1 MIVAE
6 ANRIAVLNAA
16 SPRYGQCN
24 RQAPQLFEQLA
35 CNVNFLLEGVRE
47 GYLFLK
53 KRYPSLTPSQRKF
66 ALQACSS
73 KSCGAYRLLLAAR
86 GKAALSATIRF
97 ASAPT
102 IRCRSAHLVEVQTN
116 LLLPTMH
123 TVSIMRTAASE
134 AMPLRQAI
142 PGLIE
147 SEVERSYVRVMNR
160 RQSDSE
166 DRSKSN
172 RLDIKQGRH
181 LIRQALQFFE
191 LLACN
196 GGGKGQGPLRSL
208 GGPRGIFSHVREY
221 PLWCR
226 GAHAALPPALTRE
239 KVQPFRAILPSA
251 RRAESTCAPAG
262 AKKEHPYGCSFSN
275 R

>member
-1 MIVAE
+1 MPQPLRHAVKGGYSLSQK
-6 ANRIAVLNAA
+6 RISPFKSPQEKGFRLAVSISNDLFA
-16 SPRYGQCN
+16 SGMEMP
-24 RQAPQLFEQLA
+24 
-35 CNVNFLLEGVRE
+35 
-47 GYLFLK
+47 
-53 KRYPSLTPSQRKF
+53 
-66 ALQACSS
+66 
-73 KSCGAYRLLLAAR
+73 AR
-86 GKAALSATIRF
+86 GDAAFRATIRF

-123 TVSIMRTAASE
+123 TVSIMRTAVSE

-221 PLWCR
+221 PPFPVQRLRRCFPPPR
-226 GAHAALPPALTRE
+226 NARKNIKKSTLTGALF
-239 KVQPFRAILPSA
+239 QI
-251 RRAESTCAPAG
+251 AE
-262 AKKEHPYGCSFSN
+262 N
-275 R
+275 

>member
-1 MIVAE
+1 ME
-6 ANRIAVLNAA
+6 M
-16 SPRYGQCN
+16 P
-24 RQAPQLFEQLA
+24 
-35 CNVNFLLEGVRE
+35 
-47 GYLFLK
+47 
-53 KRYPSLTPSQRKF
+53 
-66 ALQACSS
+66 
-73 KSCGAYRLLLAAR
+73 AR
-86 GKAALSATIRF
+86 GDAAFRATIRF

-102 IRCRSAHLVEVQTN
+102 IRSCSAHLVEVQTN
-116 LLLPTMH
+116 LLLATMH

-147 SEVERSYVRVMNR
+147 SEVERSYVRVINR

-196 GGGKGQGPLRSL
+196 GGVKGQGPLRSL

-221 PLWCR
+221 PPFLVQRLRRCFPPPR
-226 GAHAALPPALTRE
+226 NTRKNIKKSTLTGALF
-239 KVQPFRAILPSA
+239 QI
-251 RRAESTCAPAG
+251 AE
-262 AKKEHPYGCSFSN
+262 N
-275 R
+275 

>member
-1 MIVAE
+1 ME
-6 ANRIAVLNAA
+6 M
-16 SPRYGQCN
+16 P
-24 RQAPQLFEQLA
+24 
-35 CNVNFLLEGVRE
+35 
-47 GYLFLK
+47 
-53 KRYPSLTPSQRKF
+53 
-66 ALQACSS
+66 
-73 KSCGAYRLLLAAR
+73 AR
-86 GKAALSATIRF
+86 GDAALSAAIRF

-102 IRCRSAHLVEVQTN
+102 TRCCVAVGGSAALRMRHTPCGCRSAHLVEVQTN

-147 SEVERSYVRVMNR
+147 SEVERSYVRLTNR

-172 RLDIKQGRH
+172 RLDIKQGKH

-221 PLWCR
+221 PPFPVQRLRRCFPPPR
-226 GAHAALPPALTRE
+226 GAR
-239 KVQPFRAILPSA
+239 K
-251 RRAESTCAPAG
+251 APAPLR
-262 AKKEHPYGCSFSN
+262 A
-275 R
+275 

>member
-1 MIVAE
+1 ME
-6 ANRIAVLNAA
+6 M
-16 SPRYGQCN
+16 P
-24 RQAPQLFEQLA
+24 
-35 CNVNFLLEGVRE
+35 
-47 GYLFLK
+47 
-53 KRYPSLTPSQRKF
+53 
-66 ALQACSS
+66 
-73 KSCGAYRLLLAAR
+73 AR
-86 GKAALSATIRF
+86 SVAALSAAIRF

-102 IRCRSAHLVEVQTN
+102 TRCCAAVGGSAALRMRHTPCGCCSAHLVEVQTN

-196 GGGKGQGPLRSL
+196 GGQSPLRSL

-221 PLWCR
+221 PPFPVQRLRRCFPPPR
-226 GAHAALPPALTRE
+226 NVRKNIKKSTLTGALF
-239 KVQPFRAILPSA
+239 QI
-251 RRAESTCAPAG
+251 AE
-262 AKKEHPYGCSFSN
+262 N
-275 R
+275 

>member
-1 MIVAE
+1 M
-6 ANRIAVLNAA
+6 
-16 SPRYGQCN
+16 P
-24 RQAPQLFEQLA
+24 
-35 CNVNFLLEGVRE
+35 
-47 GYLFLK
+47 
-53 KRYPSLTPSQRKF
+53 
-66 ALQACSS
+66 
-73 KSCGAYRLLLAAR
+73 AR
-86 GKAALSATIRF
+86 GDAAFRATIRF

-116 LLLPTMH
+116 LLLATMH

-221 PLWCR
+221 PPLVSR
-226 GAHAALPPALTRE
+226 RAPRSPSRAYAGKGAALSGYPSLRAARGKHLRPCRRKKRA
-239 KVQPFRAILPSA
+239 PFGYS
-251 RRAESTCAPAG
+251 
-262 AKKEHPYGCSFSN
+262 
-275 R
+275 

>member
-1 MIVAE
+1 ME
-6 ANRIAVLNAA
+6 M
-16 SPRYGQCN
+16 P
-24 RQAPQLFEQLA
+24 
-35 CNVNFLLEGVRE
+35 
-47 GYLFLK
+47 
-53 KRYPSLTPSQRKF
+53 
-66 ALQACSS
+66 
-73 KSCGAYRLLLAAR
+73 AR
-86 GKAALSATIRF
+86 GDAAFRATIRF

-102 IRCRSAHLVEVQTN
+102 IRSRSAHLVEVQTN
-116 LLLPTMH
+116 LLLATMH

-147 SEVERSYVRVMNR
+147 SEVERSYVRVINR

-196 GGGKGQGPLRSL
+196 GGVKGQGPLRSL

-221 PLWCR
+221 PAFSR
-226 GAHAALPPALTRE
+226 AAPTAL
-239 KVQPFRAILPSA
+239 LSS
-251 RRAESTCAPAG
+251 STQYAQKY
-262 AKKEHPYGCSFSN
+262 KKEHPYGCSFSN

>member
-1 MIVAE
+1 M
-6 ANRIAVLNAA
+6 RH
-16 SPRYGQCN
+16 
-24 RQAPQLFEQLA
+24 
-35 CNVNFLLEGVRE
+35 
-47 GYLFLK
+47 
-53 KRYPSLTPSQRKF
+53 TP
-66 ALQACSS
+66 
-73 KSCGAYRLLLAAR
+73 CG
-86 GKAALSATIRF
+86 
-97 ASAPT
+97 
-102 IRCRSAHLVEVQTN
+102 CRSAHLVEVQTN
-116 LLLPTMH
+116 LLLPTLH

-196 GGGKGQGPLRSL
+196 GGVKGQGPLRSL

-239 KVQPFRAILPSA
+239 KVQSFGYPSLRAA
-251 RRAESTCAPAG
+251 RGKHLRPCGRKKRAPLRVLFFKSLRISRTG
-262 AKKEHPYGCSFSN
+262 TSG
-275 R
+275 RLRR

>member
-1 MIVAE
+1 MSQRGLFSFVKENSPLSIPQE
-6 ANRIAVLNAA
+6 KGFRLAVSISNDLFPSGMEMPARGNAA
-16 SPRYGQCN
+16 FR
-24 RQAPQLFEQLA
+24 
-35 CNVNFLLEGVRE
+35 
-47 GYLFLK
+47 
-53 KRYPSLTPSQRKF
+53 
-66 ALQACSS
+66 
-73 KSCGAYRLLLAAR
+73 
-86 GKAALSATIRF
+86 ATIRF

-142 PGLIE
+142 SGLIE
-147 SEVERSYVRVMNR
+147 SEVERSYVRVTNR
-160 RQSDSE
+160 RQSDRE

-172 RLDIKQGRH
+172 RLDTKQGRH

-196 GGGKGQGPLRSL
+196 GGVKGQGPLRSL

-221 PLWCR
+221 PPFGVAARTPLSLLRLRGKRCSPFGLSFPPR
-226 GAHAALPPALTRE
+226 GAR
-239 KVQPFRAILPSA
+239 K
-251 RRAESTCAPAG
+251 APAPLRAQKKSTLTG
-262 AKKEHPYGCSFSN
+262 ALFQIAEN
-275 R
+275 

>member
-1 MIVAE
+1 ME
-6 ANRIAVLNAA
+6 M
-16 SPRYGQCN
+16 P
-24 RQAPQLFEQLA
+24 
-35 CNVNFLLEGVRE
+35 
-47 GYLFLK
+47 
-53 KRYPSLTPSQRKF
+53 
-66 ALQACSS
+66 
-73 KSCGAYRLLLAAR
+73 AR
-86 GKAALSATIRF
+86 GDAAFRATIRF

-116 LLLPTMH
+116 LLLATMH

-196 GGGKGQGPLRSL
+196 GGVKGQGPLRSL

-221 PLWCR
+221 PPLVSRRARRSPSRAYAGKGAVFRLSFPPR
-226 GAHAALPPALTRE
+226 GAR
-239 KVQPFRAILPSA
+239 K
-251 RRAESTCAPAG
+251 APAPLRAQKKSTLTG
-262 AKKEHPYGCSFSN
+262 ALFQIAEN
-275 R
+275 

>member
-1 MIVAE
+1 MQRRRRCGLLPATCRGADKGGV
-6 ANRIAVLNAA
+6 
-16 SPRYGQCN
+16 S
-24 RQAPQLFEQLA
+24 LFEKEIPLPYTLPEKIFIASEQLG
-35 CNVNFLLEGVRE
+35 EVRC
-47 GYLFLK
+47 L
-53 KRYPSLTPSQRKF
+53 PI
-66 ALQACSS
+66 ALPC
-73 KSCGAYRLLLAAR
+73 AR
-86 GKAALSATIRF
+86 RSRVSIAIRF

>member
-1 MIVAE
+1 ME
-6 ANRIAVLNAA
+6 M
-16 SPRYGQCN
+16 P
-24 RQAPQLFEQLA
+24 
-35 CNVNFLLEGVRE
+35 
-47 GYLFLK
+47 
-53 KRYPSLTPSQRKF
+53 
-66 ALQACSS
+66 
-73 KSCGAYRLLLAAR
+73 AR
-86 GKAALSATIRF
+86 SVAALSAAIRL

-102 IRCRSAHLVEVQTN
+102 IRCCAAVGGSAALRMRHTPCGCRSAHLVEVQTN

-196 GGGKGQGPLRSL
+196 GGVKGSRPLA
-208 GGPRGIFSHVREY
+208 FSWGSKGDILSRERIS
-221 PLWCR
+221 PFSR
-226 GAHAALPPALTRE
+226 AAPTALLSSSAQCAE
-239 KVQPFRAILPSA
+239 KY
-251 RRAESTCAPAG
+251 
-262 AKKEHPYGCSFSN
+262 KKEHPYGCSFSN

>member
-1 MIVAE
+1 M
-6 ANRIAVLNAA
+6 
-16 SPRYGQCN
+16 PR
-24 RQAPQLFEQLA
+24 LE
-35 CNVNFLLEGVRE
+35 LL
-47 GYLFLK
+47 YDL
-53 KRYPSLTPSQRKF
+53 P
-66 ALQACSS
+66 
-73 KSCGAYRLLLAAR
+73 LLLLPLLRSRWRLCCLTDAAHPLR
-86 GKAALSATIRF
+86 VPLCPS
-97 ASAPT
+97 
-102 IRCRSAHLVEVQTN
+102 CRSASNH
-116 LLLPTMH
+116 LLPTMH

-196 GGGKGQGPLRSL
+196 GGVKGQGPLRSL

-221 PLWCR
+221 PPFPVQRLRRCFPPPR
-226 GAHAALPPALTRE
+226 NVRKNIKKSTLTGALF
-239 KVQPFRAILPSA
+239 QI
-251 RRAESTCAPAG
+251 AE
-262 AKKEHPYGCSFSN
+262 N
-275 R
+275 

>member
-1 MIVAE
+1 M
-6 ANRIAVLNAA
+6 RH
-16 SPRYGQCN
+16 
-24 RQAPQLFEQLA
+24 
-35 CNVNFLLEGVRE
+35 
-47 GYLFLK
+47 
-53 KRYPSLTPSQRKF
+53 TP
-66 ALQACSS
+66 
-73 KSCGAYRLLLAAR
+73 CG
-86 GKAALSATIRF
+86 
-97 ASAPT
+97 
-102 IRCRSAHLVEVQTN
+102 CRSAHLVEVQTN
-116 LLLPTMH
+116 LLLPTLH

-196 GGGKGQGPLRSL
+196 VGPFSWGSKGDILFPRKENIPLIRIPCTVQGTSICPLAKA
-208 GGPRGIFSHVREY
+208 IV
-221 PLWCR
+221 
-226 GAHAALPPALTRE
+226 A
-239 KVQPFRAILPSA
+239 AILQK
-251 RRAESTCAPAG
+251 APFG
-262 AKKEHPYGCSFSN
+262 HNYRK
-275 R
+275 

>member
-1 MIVAE
+1 MKENSPLSIPQE
-6 ANRIAVLNAA
+6 KGFRLAVSISND
-16 SPRYGQCN
+16 
-24 RQAPQLFEQLA
+24 LF
-35 CNVNFLLEGVRE
+35 
-47 GYLFLK
+47 
-53 KRYPSLTPSQRKF
+53 PSGMEMP
-66 ALQACSS
+66 
-73 KSCGAYRLLLAAR
+73 AR
-86 GKAALSATIRF
+86 GDAAFRATIRF

-142 PGLIE
+142 SGLIE

-196 GGGKGQGPLRSL
+196 GGVKGQGPLRSL

-221 PLWCR
+221 PPFPVQRLRRCFPPPCNAR
-226 GAHAALPPALTRE
+226 KNIKKSTLTGALF
-239 KVQPFRAILPSA
+239 QI
-251 RRAESTCAPAG
+251 AE
-262 AKKEHPYGCSFSN
+262 N
-275 R
+275 

>member
-1 MIVAE
+1 ME
-6 ANRIAVLNAA
+6 M
-16 SPRYGQCN
+16 P
-24 RQAPQLFEQLA
+24 
-35 CNVNFLLEGVRE
+35 
-47 GYLFLK
+47 
-53 KRYPSLTPSQRKF
+53 
-66 ALQACSS
+66 
-73 KSCGAYRLLLAAR
+73 AR
-86 GKAALSATIRF
+86 GDAAFRATIRF

-102 IRCRSAHLVEVQTN
+102 TCCCAAVGGSAALRMRHTPCGCRSAHLVEVQTN

-196 GGGKGQGPLRSL
+196 GGGRGALPSPFSGGFKGGILFGKRIPPLVSRRARRSPSRAYAGKGAALSGYPSLRAARGKHLRPCGRKKRAPLRVLFFKSL
-208 GGPRGIFSHVREY
+208 RISRTGTSGR
-221 PLWCR
+221 L
-226 GAHAALPPALTRE
+226 
-239 KVQPFRAILPSA
+239 
-251 RRAESTCAPAG
+251 RR
-262 AKKEHPYGCSFSN
+262 
-275 R
+275 